1 MKSRFFSCEID
12 VWFIVAQRMKTK
24 TIRSLVILFLLMY
37 IGSLIFSV
45 YDRLFVQTD
54 LIVGWVKQANGDL
67 EIIRALAKEQN
78 QTIVWQL
85 GLQTVFILVTLILIT
100 LSYRIKGA
108 EAKVVYVEKYV
119 GRESDKSASSETG
132 RKVALAKR
140 IEELQAQLANQA
152 PSDMAALAL
161 RHCCNDLEAVTG
173 AYFVA
178 KKENNASFVEM
189 AAGFANP
196 LPETG
201 RPRFA
206 PGEGITGQTF
216 QDGREHLVTDVP
228 ADYLPTT
235 SGLGKAKP
243 GFVLAIPVV
252 HHAQVKGVIEIG
264 TFRQPDEV
272 AMAYLRQL
280 AQLLGQYTNEP
291 TDATTYNYSNGNSN

>member
-1 MKSRFFSCEID
+1 
-12 VWFIVAQRMKTK
+12 MKTK
-24 TIRSLVILFLLMY
+24 TIRSLVTLFLLMY
-37 IGSLIFSV
+37 IGSMIFRI
-45 YDRLFVQTD
+45 YDRLFEQTD
-54 LIVGWVKQANGDL
+54 LVVGWVKQANGDL
-67 EIIRALAKEQN
+67 EIIRALAKAQN
-78 QTIVWQL
+78 QTIVWQI
-85 GLQTVFILVTLILIT
+85 GLQTIFILIIFVLIT
-100 LSYRIKGA
+100 LSYRTKAAGA
-108 EAKVVYVEKYV
+108 KIVYVEKYV

-132 RKVALAKR
+132 RKIALAKR
-140 IEELQAQLANQA
+140 IEELRAQLANHA
-152 PSDMAALAL
+152 PSDIAALAL
-161 RHCCNDLEAVTG
+161 RHCCNDMEAVTG

-178 KKENNASFVEM
+178 KEENGAYFVEM

-206 PGEGITGQTF
+206 PGEGITGQAF

-228 ADYLPTT
+228 ADYLPAA

-264 TFRQPDEV
+264 MFHQPDEP

-291 TDATTYNYSNGNSN
+291 ADATINSYSSGNGS